1 MSTPTDPRPQVS
13 ISTEDYVARWQ
24 AEAARQTDRAIQAE
38 LAMEAALRE
47 RDEALEALVAVMPQG
62 KTPGEGA

>member
-1 MSTPTDPRPQVS
+1 MSTPTDARPQVS

-24 AEAARQTDRAIQAE
+24 AEAAKQTDRAIQAE

-47 RDEALEALVAVMPQG
+47 RDEARDALEQVTGPG
-62 KTPGEGA
+62 KVPGESA